1 MKHIFYSI
9 IIIQLF
15 ICNTVNEQKR
25 WQHFISN
32 DIVNCIKRD
41 GNNIWLGTKGGL
53 VKCDFDGKELQVISK
68 NDGLVDIDIRVIAF
82 DKSGN
87 KWVSTSGGLLLKYDG
102 KSWTQFDSTNSP
114 LKNDYVNSIV
124 SNNNAVW
131 FYTENRLLHKFENN
145 NWQVSDKEINTRLE
159 IKLIESSKNN
169 LWTVTSK
176 IYKGRGTSIYKFDGQ
191 TWKEHEI
198 EQIGNYED
206 IFTGL
211 TEDTIG
217 NLCFASCI
225 GIIKYENNTCNK
237 IYFNPI
243 FDIYSITSLSLGIDN
258 QVLVYNDTDAN
269 LYKIVENKLVKLNKE
284 KLPVIGLEDVI
295 EIEKDVFILL
305 STDGKVYKMDAGVVK
320 LFRDTHDDFWGNNVN
335 NLVFSKLGNKYFSN
349 QNSIFTLKN
358 GKVNQMLKFD
368 NDTYI
373 VNLAIDKYD
382 NLFVNTR
389 DKVYKIDFNRNYTE
403 ILNLKDVNFIKNDN
417 QGNIWCQTDKM
428 LSKLNDTNWTHF
440 PEIFTKWALEVDKQG
455 RILVENKNSNLQI
468 FDKGKSSE
476 IQIYD
481 NQYSEEESYINTI
494 VLGKNDEIWVGT
506 AAAGIIKIK
515 GNKIKRYTYKNSA
528 LKYGFGNGAQALLID
543 KSSNLWCGNYD
554 GLFKFNGKK
563 WTHFNTQNSPL
574 INNHVVDLKL
584 DNEGNIW
591 VATEC
596 GINVIYLDE

>member
-1 MKHIFYSI
+1 MKHIFFSI
-9 IIIQLF
+9 IIIQLL
-15 ICNTVNEQKR
+15 ICNTLNAQKR
-25 WQHFISN
+25 WQNFISN
-32 DIVNCIKRD
+32 DIVNCIKRE
-41 GNNIWLGTKGGL
+41 GNKIWLGTKGGL
-53 VKCDFDGKELQVISK
+53 VKCDFEGKELQVISK

-82 DKSGN
+82 DKNGN
-87 KWVSTSGGLLLKYDG
+87 KWLSTSGGLLLKYDG

-131 FYTENRLLHKFENN
+131 FYTENYRILKFENN
-145 NWQVSDKEINTRLE
+145 NWQVFDKELDTRRE
-159 IKLIESSKNN
+159 IKLIESNKKN

-176 IYKGRGTSIYKFDGQ
+176 IYKGGGTSVYKFDGQ
-191 TWKEHEI
+191 TWKKHQI
-198 EQIGNYED
+198 EQLGKYED
-206 IFTGL
+206 IFTGI

-217 NLCFASCI
+217 NLCFASCL

-243 FDIYSITSLSLGIDN
+243 FNCFSITSLTLGIDN
-258 QVLVYNDTDAN
+258 QVLVYNDTDTN

-284 KLPVIGLEDVI
+284 KLPIIGLKDLI
-295 EIEKDVFILL
+295 EIDKDVFILL
-305 STDGKVYKMDAGVVK
+305 STEGKVYKMNAGVVK
-320 LFRDTHDDFWGNNVN
+320 LFRESHDDFWDNNVR
-335 NLVFSKLGNKYFSN
+335 NLVFSKSGNKYFSS
-349 QNSIFTLKN
+349 QNSIFTLKE
-358 GKVNQMLKFD
+358 GKVKQILKFD

-403 ILNLKDVNFIKNDN
+403 ILNLKDVNYIKNDN
-417 QGNIWCQTDKM
+417 QGNVWCQTDKM
-428 LSKLNDTNWTHF
+428 LSKLNDSNWTYF
-440 PEIFTKWALEVDKQG
+440 PKLISRWALQQDKKG
-455 RILVENKNSNLQI
+455 RILLEDENFNLLIFENDKSNV
-468 FDKGKSSE
+468 

-481 NQYSEEESYINTI
+481 NQYSAEESVINSI
-494 VLGKNDEIWVGT
+494 VLGKKDEIWVGT
-506 AAAGIIKIK
+506 TAAGIIKIK

-528 LKYGFGNGAQALLID
+528 LKFGYGNGAQALLID
-543 KSSNLWCGNYD
+543 KSGNIWCGNYK

-563 WTHFNTQNSPL
+563 WIHFNTQNSQL
-574 INNHVVDLKL
+574 TNNHIVDLKL

-591 VATEC
+591 VSTDC